1 MLLDL
6 SRFRVY
12 WKRVSASDRRSEEP
26 TGADQK
32 DAMPSGQTGG
42 FFSNASSAMVTNP
55 TMVDYHPNMSIH
67 NIYQVV
73 TNGNAGLSLL
83 RPYICKDA
91 DVNASAR
98 YPPPRCHPGTRQNI
112 GKKLRDEWLGDPTH
126 SSKIMWLSGPAGTGK
141 SAVAQ
146 TFAEYC
152 EENGCLGSSYF
163 FSRPNHRDKFETVI
177 PTIIY
182 HLASTFPEYAILLD
196 RVIAY
201 DPTILDKAPRT
212 QLRKLIVE
220 PFSLLQAQGH
230 PLTQRSLVI
239 LLDGLDECHGL
250 ELQCELVEM
259 IGELVRL
266 KKDLPFRWLICSRP
280 EPHLEYIFSRPDF
293 VIDCQKHRLLI
304 DADTKTDVSKF
315 LHDGFEAIKTRFWGS
330 SSLDWPSPE
339 QLIRI
344 IEIVDGLF
352 ALGDTVLKYIGS
364 AQYADPAQRLVDF
377 LAYMEHADRVRAD
390 NPLETLDL
398 LYSRILG
405 DIPEGVWP
413 TTKQILQLEFG
424 FSHPTKRSAQATA
437 NFLRTNQTTF
447 YAALRTLH
455 SVLEIPTPAD
465 AASTNLRAF
474 HASFS
479 DYLTDSARSG
489 KYHISRSEANRD
501 NGELG
506 LFWYSVMLSDAAT
519 VSDDLLQ
526 IEDYSSLIL
535 VPYLKWSSGQPDQAA
550 QGLYDFWKKWY
561 WWGVSQ
567 SAQLCKVPSKLLSFL
582 EDFPFPYMDLEDGG
596 FLRFVSWLSQQG
608 LPGHLLRT
616 EASNDLDKVLLK
628 SVVSHFS
635 ARGVSVVP
643 MAFPIAEIEASTT

>member
-1 MLLDL
+1 MLLEL

-12 WKRVSASDRRSEEP
+12 WKRASASDRRSNEHA
-26 TGADQK
+26 GAGRK
-32 DAMPSGQTGG
+32 EAVASASGQMGG
-42 FFSNASSAMVTNP
+42 FFPGANNVVATNP
-55 TMVDYHPNMSIH
+55 TMIDNSQNTNI
-67 NIYQVV
+67 NTIYQVV
-73 TNGNAGLSLL
+73 VHGNPALHFL

-98 YPPPRCHPGTRQNI
+98 YPPPRCHPGTREKI
-112 GKKLRDEWLGDPTH
+112 GRKLRDDWLGDPTH

-163 FSRPNHRDKFETVI
+163 FSRSNHRDKFETVI
-177 PTIIY
+177 PTIVY
-182 HLASTFPEYAILLD
+182 HLASAFPEYGILLD
-196 RVIAY
+196 RIIAN
-201 DPTILDKAPRT
+201 DPTVLDKAPRT

-220 PFSLLQAQGH
+220 PFSFLQAQGH

-280 EPHLEYIFSRPDF
+280 EPHLEYIFSRADF
-293 VIDCQKHRLLI
+293 VID
-304 DADTKTDVSKF
+304 F

-377 LAYMEHADRVRAD
+377 LAYMGHADRVTAD

-405 DIPEGVWP
+405 DIPEHIWP

-424 FSHPTKRSAQATA
+424 LPHYRREHSAQTTA
-437 NFLRTNQTTF
+437 NFLRIHQTTF
-447 YAALRTLH
+447 HAALRMLH

-465 AASTNLRAF
+465 AASTNLRTF

-479 DYLTDSARSG
+479 DYLTNSARSG
-489 KYHISRSEANRD
+489 KYHISESDAFRD
-501 NGELG
+501 NGDLG
-506 LFWYSVMLSDAAT
+506 LFWHSVMLSDVAT
-519 VSDDLLQ
+519 VSDDLLKRR
-526 IEDYSSLIL
+526 DYPSLTL

-550 QGLYDFWKKWY
+550 QGLYDFWKKWL
-561 WWGVSQ
+561 WWGVSE
-567 SAQLCKVPSKLLSFL
+567 SAQLYKVPSKLLSFL
-582 EDFPFPYMDLEDGG
+582 EDFPFPYMELEDPG
-596 FLRFVSWLSQQG
+596 FLRFISWLSQQG
-608 LPGHLLRT
+608 PPSHLLRT
-616 EASNDLDKVLLK
+616 EASNDLDKVLLE

-643 MAFPIAEIEASTT
+643 MAFPITEIEASTT